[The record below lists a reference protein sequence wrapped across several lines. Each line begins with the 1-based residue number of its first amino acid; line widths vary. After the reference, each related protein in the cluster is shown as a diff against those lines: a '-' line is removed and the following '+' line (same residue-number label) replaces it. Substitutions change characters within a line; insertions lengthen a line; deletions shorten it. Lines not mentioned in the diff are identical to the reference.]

1 MEEQS
6 QVERNQFKE
15 LLKDKEEEIELLSKQ
30 SMGNGEFDE
39 LNQLLNAEKAKN
51 ETLQAQIEASNN
63 DASATDNSE
72 ITEVQSLKEQLNQ
85 KEEKLSEF
93 KQKVEL
99 LEKEVKDK
107 TAFIQKLKLQH
118 ESSIQILKQSTQVAV
133 EENNELS
140 EKIVKLEK
148 SVNDSQAQFQSSQ
161 KNNECLQEK
170 LEKLSHVNE
179 ENSKL
184 KAEKLQLECDRT
196 KLEDQL
202 REVQTRL
209 DNGQNEQ
216 LEHSKNMHEDKVL
229 LENECSELKEKIEIL
244 LQDLKS
250 LKAQLVEHNQT
261 INDLR
266 HENESKTQQHNLA
279 LEEKDKVI
287 QKHLDEL
294 QNVRAEYELDVQKNL
309 EFKNVEVK
317 TMKDET
323 ISLKSEI
330 EILKDQVQAQEV
342 QNSSENE
349 QIAHWKS
356 QYEQLKTESKNE
368 IEQLEFKLNEISNH
382 NESLNQELND
392 KNSEIEALDQV
403 VSTLKDKNKIFEDNK
418 EATLI
423 EAEQFQNQLSSMQNN
438 LDELG
443 KFNDS

>member
-30 SMGNGEFDE
+30 SMANGEFDE
-39 LNQLLNAEKAKN
+39 LNQLLNAEKAKT
-51 ETLQAQIEASNN
+51 ETLQAQIEASKNHT
-63 DASATDNSE
+63 SAADNSDTTE
-72 ITEVQSLKEQLNQ
+72 EVQSLKEQLNQ
-85 KEEKLSEF
+85 KDEKLSGF

-107 TAFIQKLKLQH
+107 TAFIEKLKLQH

-140 EKIVKLEK
+140 EKIVTLKER
-148 SVNDSQAQFQSSQ
+148 VNESQAQFQSSQ
-161 KNNECLQEK
+161 RNNDHLQEK
-170 LEKLSHVNE
+170 LEQLSHVNE

-216 LEHSKNMHEDKVL
+216 LEHSKSMHEEKVQ

-250 LKAQLVEHNQT
+250 FKDQSIENDQI

-266 HENESKTQQHNLA
+266 HENNSKSQEYNLV
-279 LEEKDKVI
+279 LEEKEKII
-287 QKHLDEL
+287 QKHVDEL
-294 QNVRAEYELDVQKNL
+294 EKVKAVHERDAQKNL
-309 EFKNVEVK
+309 ELKNDELK
-317 TMKDET
+317 TLEDET
-323 ISLKSEI
+323 TSLKAEIKNCSYSE
-330 EILKDQVQAQEV
+330 
-342 QNSSENE
+342 
-349 QIAHWKS
+349 
-356 QYEQLKTESKNE
+356 
-368 IEQLEFKLNEISNH
+368 
-382 NESLNQELND
+382 
-392 KNSEIEALDQV
+392 
-403 VSTLKDKNKIFEDNK
+403 
-418 EATLI
+418 
-423 EAEQFQNQLSSMQNN
+423 
-438 LDELG
+438 
-443 KFNDS
+443 